1 MRLNGKLAWFNSA
14 VPYPVS
20 LHRRRRKDFG
30 LSSFGQWKNSE
41 QLSDVCWK
49 QISKQTNKTNKQTHK
64 YVKITKY
71 TEVSP
76 TWGTNL
82 ILKPLI
88 QTLFLKYIHSEVSCL
103 QALQYYYDANV
114 PTVIW
119 RDRFVQGTRSLAG
132 SLFNN
137 KRWRQTKHRYIPYK
151 NTCERVWQ
159 DLTDNTN
166 NYSTTTMLIYVV
178 YLWKQ
183 TFRQA

>member
-20 LHRRRRKDFG
+20 LHQRRRMDFG
-30 LSSFGQWKNSE
+30 LSSYGQWKNSE

-114 PTVIW
+114 PNRNLERPLCARNQVSGWLINT
-119 RDRFVQGTRSLAG
+119 
-132 SLFNN
+132 
-137 KRWRQTKHRYIPYK
+137 KRWHQTKYRYIPLYPAQK
-151 NTCERVWQ
+151 YT
-159 DLTDNTN
+159 
-166 NYSTTTMLIYVV
+166 
-178 YLWKQ
+178 
-183 TFRQA
+183 